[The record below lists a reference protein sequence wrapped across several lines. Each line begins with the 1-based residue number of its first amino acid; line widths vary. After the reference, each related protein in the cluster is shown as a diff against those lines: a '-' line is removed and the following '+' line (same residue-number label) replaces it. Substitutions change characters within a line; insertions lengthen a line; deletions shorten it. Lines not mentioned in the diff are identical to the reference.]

1 MKKAI
6 SVAIVTIVLG
16 GGGYLIYRAMADD
29 GEQTGPATV
38 EVTRESLVEKAL
50 ATGEI
55 VPRHQIAVKSKI
67 SGTVARLFVEEGG
80 YVEAGAPLLEVQPDP
95 TPMEYAQS
103 KRTLEMRLLVERQRQ
118 SDLRR
123 ADGLLAKGMTSQAEH
138 DRAREGFEQAE
149 LQRQMAEEQLALL
162 DKGRAVIAGR
172 TVESIIA
179 SPISGRVLKI
189 DVDVGDP
196 VVPLTSYQPGTEL
209 LRLADMEDLLFEGT
223 VDEID
228 VGKIGEG
235 LPVELRVGA
244 YPDSIVTGVLSRIS
258 LQSEK
263 RESATV
269 FGVEIAIRRIPDGVL
284 LRAGYSA
291 NADIIVRRVDQ
302 VLALPERVL
311 VFRNDSTF
319 VRLPADEPD
328 GAPQEQAVSIGMSDG
343 LHAELTH
350 GLDSGDVVLDK
361 EIREIE

>member
-6 SVAIVTIVLG
+6 TIVIVIAAIG
-16 GGGYLIYRAMADD
+16 GGGYLVYTAMAGD
-29 GEQTGPATV
+29 GEEAGPATV

-50 ATGEI
+50 AIGEI
-55 VPRHQIAVKSKI
+55 VPRHEIAVKSKI
-67 SGTVARLFVEEGG
+67 SGTVAHLFVEEGG
-80 YVEAGAPLLEVQPDP
+80 VISVGDPLLEVRPDP

-103 KRTLEMRLLVERQRQ
+103 KRTLEMRVLIESQRQ

-123 ADGLLAKGMTSQAEH
+123 VDILLDKGMASQAEH
-138 DRAREGFEQAE
+138 DRAREAFEQAE
-149 LQRQMAEEQLALL
+149 LRRLMAEEQLALI
-162 DKGRAVIAGR
+162 DEGRAVIAGR
-172 TVESIIA
+172 TVESVVR

-189 DVDVGDP
+189 DLDVGDP
-196 VVPLTSYQPGTEL
+196 VVPLTAYQPGTEL
-209 LRLADMEDLLFEGT
+209 MRLADMEDLVFEGT

-228 VGKIGEG
+228 VGKIREG

-244 YPDSIVTGVLSRIS
+244 YPDSVVTGVLSRIA
-258 LQSEK
+258 LKSEK

-269 FGVEIAIRRIPDGVL
+269 FKVEIKILDVPAGVL

-291 NADIIVRRVDQ
+291 NADIIVRRVDA

-311 VFRNDSTF
+311 VFRNDSIF
-319 VRLPADEPD
+319 VRLPPVDVDGEPR
-328 GAPQEQAVSIGMSDG
+328 EQAVAIGMSDG
-343 LHAELTH
+343 LVVEVVG

>member
-6 SVAIVTIVLG
+6 SIIVVAIVLG
-16 GGGYLIYRAMADD
+16 GGGYLVYHAMVDD
-29 GEQTGPATV
+29 GERTGPATV

-50 ATGEI
+50 ATGQI

-67 SGTVARLFVEEGG
+67 SGIVARLFVEEGG
-80 YVEAGAPLLEVQPDP
+80 FVEAGAPLLEVQPDP

-103 KRTLEMRLLVERQRQ
+103 KRTLEMRLLVEQQRH

-123 ADGLLAKGMTSQAEH
+123 ADGLLDKGMTSQAEH
-138 DRAREGFEQAE
+138 DRAREEFEQAE

-172 TVESIIA
+172 TVESIIT
-179 SPISGRVLKI
+179 SPISGHVLKI
-189 DVDVGDP
+189 DADVGDP

-209 LRLADMEDLLFEGT
+209 LRLANMEDLLFEGT

-228 VGKIGEG
+228 VGKIHEG

-244 YPDSIVTGVLSRIS
+244 YPDSIVTGVLSRIA

-269 FGVEIAIRRIPDGVL
+269 FSVEIAIGGIPDGVL

-319 VRLPADEPD
+319 VRLPPAEIDGEPR
-328 GAPQEQAVSIGMSDG
+328 EQAVGIGMSDG
-343 LHAELTH
+343 LHVELTQ